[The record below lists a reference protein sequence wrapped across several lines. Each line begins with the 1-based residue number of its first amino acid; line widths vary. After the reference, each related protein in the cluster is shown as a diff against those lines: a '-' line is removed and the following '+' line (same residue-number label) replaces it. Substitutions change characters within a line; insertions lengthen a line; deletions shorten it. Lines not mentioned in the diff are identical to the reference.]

1 MRRSMIIILV
11 DLATDNDNNTKS
23 GNNGYTD
30 SQTYVCIYICVY
42 ISILYIYIRSNDNNT
57 NNIAYHY

>member
-1 MRRSMIIILV
+1 MIIILV

-30 SQTYVCIYICVY
+30 SQTYVCIYIY
-42 ISILYIYIRSNDNNT
+42 IRKYIIYIYDLTITIPIILRV
-57 NNIAYHY
+57 IAVV